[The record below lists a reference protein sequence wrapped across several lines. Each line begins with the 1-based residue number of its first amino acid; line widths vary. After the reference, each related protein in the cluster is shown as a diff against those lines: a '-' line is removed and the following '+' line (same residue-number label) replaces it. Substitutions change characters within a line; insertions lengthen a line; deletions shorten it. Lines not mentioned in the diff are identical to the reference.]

1 MSDATTATKTTP
13 QTTKPTRPST
23 PPRPSNGRAR
33 QAAQPIGGE
42 WCVGILGKVD
52 DEGGD
57 GNGHSSGNKDRHPAS
72 QRLTV
77 RSGDVI
83 FAATRAASCLLEPAA
98 GDSVA
103 CLRIAPDEVWV
114 MAVLRREEGVP
125 NVLRSP
131 GGLRVDVAGG
141 ALELQAARIGLKT
154 DHLDAVTKQMTV
166 ATDSADV
173 VGRELTVVGTKIKLV
188 GSWLSSVMDR
198 VQHVSQ
204 HYLRTTDGMDRV
216 VATHVECEAKQ
227 LLRLE
232 GEHTLVNGRALIKAR
247 GAQIHFG

>member
-1 MSDATTATKTTP
+1 MIDATTTTMAS
-13 QTTKPTRPST
+13 TTARPPTTSRPG
-23 PPRPSNGRAR
+23 NARAR
-33 QAAQPIGGE
+33 KAAQPIGGE
-42 WCVGILGKVD
+42 WCVGILGTSED
-52 DEGGD
+52 NDGD
-57 GNGHSSGNKDRHPAS
+57 IHSAS

-83 FAATRAASCLLEPAA
+83 FAATRAASCLLEPVA

-141 ALELQAARIGLKT
+141 AFELQAARIGLKA
-154 DHLDAVTKQMTV
+154 DHLDSVTKKMTL

-198 VQHVSQ
+198 VQHFSQ
-204 HYLRTTDGMDRV
+204 HYLRTTDGIDRV